1 VETQPAGDL
10 PLELFESMPKAD
22 LHRHLE
28 GSLRLN
34 TMLDI
39 ARIYSVTLP
48 RTSYL
53 RPLVQVQ
60 SEDEL
65 SCRNFLA
72 KFQMLRLFYRS
83 PEIIARVTREAIE
96 DAALDNLRY
105 LELRFTPAALG
116 QVQGYKPD
124 EVIPWVCEAARQAAR
139 TAGIKVRLLVSVNR
153 HESTALA
160 ANVAQLAVDYQSQ
173 GVVGLDL
180 AGNEAEYP
188 VEPFVPI
195 FRQAKR
201 SGLHLTVHAGEWAG
215 AQSVRQAIELLDAD
229 RIAHGVRILEDE
241 NVVALA
247 RERQIPFEV
256 CITSNNHS
264 GVVNNLNA
272 HPLPT
277 MLSKGLDVIIGTDD
291 PSISQITLSH
301 EYMMAVNGL
310 GLSLSELRKCIL
322 AAGQSAFLP
331 EYERL
336 ALTNTLRQV

>member
-1 VETQPAGDL
+1 
-10 PLELFESMPKAD
+10 
-22 LHRHLE
+22 
-28 GSLRLN
+28 
-34 TMLDI
+34 MLDI
-39 ARIYSVTLP
+39 ARIYGVTLP

-65 SCRNFLA
+65 SFRNFLA
-72 KFQMLRLFYRS
+72 KFQMLRLFYHS

-124 EVIPWVCEAARQAAR
+124 EVISWVCESARQAAR

-153 HESTALA
+153 NESIEQA
-160 ANVAQLAVDYQSQ
+160 ANVAQLAVDFKSQ
-173 GVVGLDL
+173 GIIGLDL
-180 AGNEAEYP
+180 AGSEAEYP
-188 VEPFVPI
+188 SEPFIPI
-195 FRQAKR
+195 FRQAKQA
-201 SGLHLTVHAGEWAG
+201 GLYLTIHAGEWAG
-215 AQSVRQAIELLDAD
+215 AQSVRQAIELFDAD

-241 NVVALA
+241 YVVALA
-247 RERQIPFEV
+247 RERKIPFEV
-256 CITSNNHS
+256 CITSNYHS
-264 GVVNNLNA
+264 GVFNTLKA

-277 MLSKGLDVIIGTDD
+277 MLSKGLAVTIGSDD

-301 EYMMAVNGL
+301 EYRLAVNSL
-310 GLSLSELRKCIL
+310 GISLPELRQCVL
-322 AAGQSAFLP
+322 AAGQYAFLP

-336 ALTNTLRQV
+336 ALTNTLRQE